1 MIGPL
6 TGRALSLH
14 PGKRL
19 EGIPELDEYFLKRK
33 LEDGDSHSACIAEY
47 LQRSDTAVI
56 YPEAPDEVARLGTPE
71 ATPEAMGQDESEHGE
86 RPRRQTEHY
95 KSINHF

>member
-6 TGRALSLH
+6 TGRALSPH

-56 YPEAPDEVARLGTPE
+56 YPEAPDEVTRLGTPE
-71 ATPEAMGQDESEHGE
+71 ATGQEESEHGE
-86 RPRRQTEHY
+86 RQTEPY
-95 KSINHF
+95 KSIIHF